1 MLLQRFG
8 VLDMLVGF
16 ALGCC
21 LMFLCNYLIKK
32 HGEKFRT
39 GDEDVCSKCQFKE
52 AVMST
57 LASDDTNV
65 ND

>member
-1 MLLQRFG
+1 MLI
-8 VLDMLVGF
+8 GF

-21 LMFLCNYLIKK
+21 LMLLCNYLIKK
-32 HGEKFRT
+32 HGEKFRP
-39 GDEDVCSKCQFKE
+39 GDEEVCKKCQFKD

-57 LASDDTNV
+57 LAGDDTNV

>member
-1 MLLQRFG
+1 
-8 VLDMLVGF
+8 MLVGF

-21 LMFLCNYLIKK
+21 LMLLCNYLIKK
-32 HGEKFRT
+32 HNNKFCA
-39 GDEDVCSKCQFKE
+39 GDEEVCKKCQFKD

-57 LASDDTNV
+57 LASEDDNG

>member
-1 MLLQRFG
+1 MLT
-8 VLDMLVGF
+8 GF

-21 LMFLCNYLIKK
+21 LMLLFNYLIKK
-32 HGEKFRT
+32 HGEKFRP
-39 GDEDVCSKCQFKE
+39 GDEEICKNCQFKD